1 MDLDAHYFV
10 KVGEYDGGMTD
21 FVAAAAAAIVDDA
34 AVVKYPRHHAPVD
47 DVVAKSIHSAAAQD
61 VNAVV
66 AAADIVHLAKVI
78 VHCNV
83 VAHDG

>member
-1 MDLDAHYFV
+1 V

-21 FVAAAAAAIVDDA
+21 FVVAAAAAIVDDA

-47 DVVAKSIHSAAAQD
+47 DVVAKSSIHSVAAHD

-83 VAHDG
+83 VAPDC

>member
-1 MDLDAHYFV
+1 M

-21 FVAAAAAAIVDDA
+21 FVVAAAAAAAVEAKTIVDDA

-47 DVVAKSIHSAAAQD
+47 DVVAKSIHSAAAHD

-83 VAHDG
+83 VAPVG